1 MNKLGGDLDQCGRGR
16 VSHHR
21 SAAHHMVTKCAP
33 PFDFAVFHNS
43 HSIAPNYN
51 WSTMILLEEDTAQRP
66 KLLTDPSDR
75 APSRADAVAHLS
87 GRSPSPTTTLPDYE
101 ASQARHPSPRK
112 RAFYRRIWHT
122 KVGKVISYAFAVYS
136 AIFVVIGIPAFVLRE
151 KPPPKW
157 HGEDSF
163 FPLPPLPPP
172 QLSGQ
177 IDLSFQNLG
186 NFSCNTWIEPGALYG
201 KPNTTAAM
209 ASMRLAFPLG
219 DRIIL
224 RTNSSSNNL
233 TDYVSGSLRVDMN
246 PDKNASSVCLTSF
259 RNTTELILRIPDR
272 EKSHLDTIDM
282 DLQLLL
288 PWTPA
293 PINFKMFATHLP
305 MFNQSFGDL
314 RHVAFRKFEITGS
327 NSAVTVAS
335 VRASSIVVQTSGAEI
350 SGNFSAS
357 ENILLDT
364 INGAIY
370 TNVLLV
376 NNQKSKMSTKLK
388 VETGNG
394 PIVAQVNLQVDER
407 RFFSNPPR
415 RPNFMT
421 EFKTFN
427 APIDVSIAHVAG
439 SEPARFGVVA
449 ENTQGATTMTL
460 DSVYTGLFELRTKAA
475 TALVRET
482 PAATDSPLDEENE
495 LHFEKHVS
503 SEWTRGW
510 IGDTREREKYHHHEV
525 NRVKLLNSLAPIE
538 LRLARLKPSTAV
550 RR

>member
-1 MNKLGGDLDQCGRGR
+1 
-16 VSHHR
+16 
-21 SAAHHMVTKCAP
+21 
-33 PFDFAVFHNS
+33 
-43 HSIAPNYN
+43 
-51 WSTMILLEEDTAQRP
+51 MILLEEDTLQRP
-66 KLLTDPSDR
+66 KLRTDPSDR
-75 APSRADAVAHLS
+75 APSRANAVALAP
-87 GRSPSPTTTLPDYE
+87 GRSPSPNTTLPDYE
-101 ASQARHPSPRK
+101 ASQAQHPSPHK
-112 RAFYRRIWHT
+112 WPFYRRIWHT
-122 KVGKVISYAFAVYS
+122 KAGKAISYAFAIYS
-136 AIFVVIGIPAFVLRE
+136 AIFVVIGIPAFVLRG
-151 KPPPKW
+151 KLPFKW
-157 HGEDSF
+157 HGDDAFSHYG
-163 FPLPPLPPP
+163 PLPPMPPP

-186 NFSCNTWIEPGALYG
+186 NFSCNTWIEPGVLHG

-219 DRIIL
+219 DGIIL

-246 PDKNASSVCLTSF
+246 PDKNVSGIVLVANTRSSSFQLLQASSVCLTSF

-272 EKSHLDTIDM
+272 EESHLDTIDM

-305 MFNQSFGDL
+305 MFSQSFGDL
-314 RHVAFRKFEITGS
+314 RHVAFRRFELAGS
-327 NSAVTVAS
+327 NSTVAVAS

-370 TNVLLV
+370 TNVLLI
-376 NNQKSKMSTKLK
+376 NNRKSKMPTKLK

-407 RFFSNPPR
+407 RYFSTPPKH
-415 RPNFMT
+415 PNFMT
-421 EFKTFN
+421 MFKTFN
-427 APIDVSIAHVAG
+427 APMNVSIAHVAG

-449 ENTQGATTMTL
+449 ENTQGAMTMTL
-460 DSVYTGLFELRTKAA
+460 DSVYTGLFELRTKSA
-475 TALVRET
+475 TALVQET
-482 PAATDSPLDEENE
+482 PAATDAPLDEENE
-495 LHFEKHVS
+495 LHFEKHVT
-503 SEWTRGW
+503 SEWTHGW
-510 IGDTREREKYHHHEV
+510 IGDSDPEKSHHHEA

-538 LRLARLKPSTAV
+538 LRLARLRPSTAV

>member
-1 MNKLGGDLDQCGRGR
+1 
-16 VSHHR
+16 
-21 SAAHHMVTKCAP
+21 
-33 PFDFAVFHNS
+33 
-43 HSIAPNYN
+43 
-51 WSTMILLEEDTAQRP
+51 MILLEEDTLQRP
-66 KLLTDPSDR
+66 KLRTDPSDR
-75 APSRADAVAHLS
+75 TPSRANAVALAS
-87 GRSPSPTTTLPDYE
+87 GRSPSPSTTLPDYE
-101 ASQARHPSPRK
+101 ASQAQHPSHHK
-112 RAFYRRIWHT
+112 RPFYRRMWHT
-122 KVGKVISYAFAVYS
+122 KAGKVISYAFAIYS
-136 AIFVVIGIPAFVLRE
+136 AIFVVIGIPAFVRG
-151 KPPPKW
+151 KPPFKW
-157 HGEDSF
+157 HGDDTFSRF
-163 FPLPPLPPP
+163 GPLPPMPPP

-186 NFSCNTWIEPGALYG
+186 NFSCNTWIEPGALHG

-209 ASMRLAFPLG
+209 ARYGSHSIPSVYKLKMISTSLSMRLAFPLG
-219 DRIIL
+219 DGIIL

-246 PDKNASSVCLTSF
+246 PDKNVSGIVLVANTRSSSFQLLQASSVCLTSF
-259 RNTTELILRIPDR
+259 GNTTELILRIPDR
-272 EKSHLDTIDM
+272 EESHLDTIDM

-293 PINFKMFATHLP
+293 PINFEMFATHLP
-305 MFNQSFGDL
+305 MFSQSFGDL
-314 RHVAFRKFEITGS
+314 RHVAFRRFELAGS
-327 NSAVTVAS
+327 NSTVTVAS
-335 VRASSIVVQTSGAEI
+335 VRASSIVIQTSGAEI

-370 TNVLLV
+370 TNVLLI
-376 NNQKSKMSTKLK
+376 NNRKSKMPTKLK

-407 RFFSNPPR
+407 RYFSTPPKH
-415 RPNFMT
+415 PNFMT
-421 EFKTFN
+421 MFKTFN
-427 APIDVSIAHVAG
+427 APMNVSVAHAAG

-449 ENTQGATTMTL
+449 ENTQGAMTMTL

-475 TALVRET
+475 TALVQET

-495 LHFEKHVS
+495 LHFKKHVT
-503 SEWTRGW
+503 SEWTHGW
-510 IGDTREREKYHHHEV
+510 IGGASDPEKSHHHEA

-538 LRLARLKPSTAV
+538 LRFARLRPSTAV